1 MSTILDQLF
10 PTVADF
16 RDSVPSFDSSKT
28 FQSINS
34 SAISARKIILDIIT
48 KPIWD
53 IISAETDTDAL
64 MFLRVAFANLTMFKE
79 GIFHIVEERKAT
91 STTIYK
97 YEYEQ
102 MKRQY
107 IDNHYNALDSLIGIL
122 EADALEDT
130 PVYAWADTPYAKMR
144 DELKIR
150 TAHDFNLYYPI
161 DTSFLYFFRTMP
173 LQRQIIYELIGDYY
187 TKIADRPDFE
197 QRVNSALVYLTVAS
211 SLTKFDM
218 IEFPPTMRSLFD
230 DNTANRSGKDEL
242 SAQEKVAA
250 ALNNKAMG
258 LLNNID
264 SILNDTNLNVGTSTD
279 FNKEDNSYYL
289 MM

>member
-1 MSTILDQLF
+1 MSTVLEQLF

-16 RDSVPSFDSSKT
+16 MDSTSGFDGSKT

-53 IISAETDTDAL
+53 KIASGADSEAL
-64 MFLRVAFANLTMFKE
+64 MYLRVAFANLIMHKD
-79 GIFHIVEERKAT
+79 GIFHIIDERKSTA
-91 STTIYK
+91 TTIYK

-122 EADALEDT
+122 ETDATE
-130 PVYAWADTPYAKMR
+130 YNWADTHYAKLR
-144 DELKIR
+144 SELKIS
-150 TAHDFNLYYPI
+150 TAMEFNTYYPI
-161 DTSFLYFFRTMP
+161 DTSFLYFFRTIP
-173 LQRQIIYELIGDYY
+173 LQIQILNEFVADYY
-187 TKIADRPDFE
+187 DKIAGRPDLLNK
-197 QRVNSALVYLTVAS
+197 VNSALVYLTVAS
-211 SLTKFDM
+211 SLTKFDI

-230 DNTANRSGKDEL
+230 DNTANRSGKDEQTAIGKIADDL
-242 SAQEKVAA
+242 TAKGNDI
-250 ALNNKAMG
+250 LNNVDMVLADPAT
-258 LLNNID
+258 NID
-264 SILNDTNLNVGTSTD
+264 TGTN
-279 FNKEDNSYYL
+279 FNEESNPYYL